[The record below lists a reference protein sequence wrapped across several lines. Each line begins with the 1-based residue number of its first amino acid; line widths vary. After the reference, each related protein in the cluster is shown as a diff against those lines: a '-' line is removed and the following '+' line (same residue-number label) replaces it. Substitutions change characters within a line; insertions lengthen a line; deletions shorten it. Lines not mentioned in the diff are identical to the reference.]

1 MIATVKN
8 KIRLGTIFLFF
19 LVMSSGGVGI
29 FYLVK
34 HRQQTNNILT
44 ANYESLQYAHRMQI
58 ALDSLQMGNP
68 DYADSIE
75 YYLQKQETNITEAGE
90 KEATVLLRNAFVQ
103 LQNGD
108 SSDAGLFRQQLQT
121 ILSLNMQA
129 IQQKS
134 ENSEAAS
141 EKAVTIII
149 TSVAIILLVGF
160 TFSVN
165 FPSILTDPISKLT
178 EAINEISR
186 KNYHH
191 RIYIQS
197 KDEFGQ
203 LANSFN
209 EMAERL
215 EYFESS
221 NVAKLIFEK
230 SRAEAVINSLKDAS
244 IGIDKNDTILF
255 ANEQALQLL
264 GVAAKEVVGIKSAVL
279 AGRNDLF
286 RFLLEEKTNNP
297 FKVIIENRENYFL
310 KETIEI
316 EQESTSAK
324 LIVLK
329 NITSFK
335 ELDVAKTNFI
345 ATISHELKTPLASSD
360 FSIKLLNDERIGKLT
375 PEQKE
380 LINNLSTD
388 NQRMVRILSELL
400 NLAQIETGRIQLKN
414 QPVTISKV
422 VEESVTAVAA
432 AAKEKTVQ
440 IQQSIPSGIPEM
452 EGDPDKIVWI
462 LNNLLTNAIKFSP
475 PDDSILLQVVQT
487 PTAIEFS
494 VKDHGPGIE
503 ASLQARIF
511 ERFYQVPGQ
520 SSQKGS
526 GIGLAICKEMVEAMG
541 GTIWVKS
548 KMGEGSTFGFTLPFK
563 SN

>member
-1 MIATVKN
+1 MIGTVKN

-34 HRQQTNNILT
+34 LRQQTNNILT

-58 ALDSLQMGNP
+58 ALDSLQSGNSA
-68 DYADSIE
+68 YLDSIE
-75 YYLQKQETNITEAGE
+75 FYLQKQESNITEAGE
-90 KEATVLLRNAFVQ
+90 KEATVFLRNGYLK

-108 SSDAGLFRQQLQT
+108 SSYAGFIRQQLQT
-121 ILSLNMQA
+121 IHSLNVQA
-129 IQQKS
+129 IQQKI
-134 ENSEAAS
+134 EKSEAAS
-141 EKAVTIII
+141 EKAVIILI
-149 TSVAIILLVGF
+149 TSVAIILLIGF
-160 TFSVN
+160 TFAVN
-165 FPSILTDPISKLT
+165 FPSILTDPITKLT
-178 EAINEISR
+178 EAINEISQ
-186 KNYHH
+186 KNYHY

-264 GVAAKEVVGIKSAVL
+264 GVAAKEVVGVKSAIL
-279 AGRNDLF
+279 SSRNDLF

-316 EQESTSAK
+316 ELESTSAK

-414 QPVTISKV
+414 QPFTISKV

-440 IQQSIPSGIPEM
+440 IETSIASGLPEM
-452 EGDPDKIVWI
+452 EGDPDKISWI

-511 ERFYQVPGQ
+511 ERFYQIPGK
-520 SSQKGS
+520 STPKGS

-541 GTIWVKS
+541 GTIWVTS
-548 KMGEGSTFGFTLPFK
+548 KTAEGSIFGFTLPFK

>member
-1 MIATVKN
+1 MIGTVKN

-19 LVMSSGGVGI
+19 LVVSSGGVGI

-34 HRQQTNNILT
+34 LRQQTNNILT

-58 ALDSLQMGNP
+58 ALDSLQSGKTA
-68 DYADSIE
+68 YADSIE
-75 YYLQKQETNITEAGE
+75 IYLQKQESNITEAGE
-90 KEATVLLRNAFVQ
+90 REATDYLRKGF
-103 LQNGD
+103 LKLKNGD
-108 SSDAGLFRQQLQT
+108 SSYAGFIRQQLQT
-121 ILSLNMQA
+121 ILFLNMQA

-165 FPSILTDPISKLT
+165 FPSVLTDPITKLT
-178 EAINEISR
+178 EAINEIGK

-264 GVAAKEVVGIKSAVL
+264 GVAAKEVVGVKAAIL
-279 AGRNDLF
+279 ASRNDLF

-316 EQESTSAK
+316 EQENTSAK

-345 ATISHELKTPLASSD
+345 ATISHELKTPLAASD
-360 FSIKLLNDERIGKLT
+360 FSIKLLKDERIGRLT
-375 PEQKE
+375 PEQME
-380 LINNLSTD
+380 LINNLSAD
-388 NQRMVRILSELL
+388 NQRMLRILSELL
-400 NLAQIETGRIQLKN
+400 NLAQIETGKIQLKV
-414 QPVTISKV
+414 QPLSVSKIA
-422 VEESVTAVAA
+422 EDSVRAVSA
-432 AAKEKTVQ
+432 AAKEKSVYIETT
-440 IQQSIPSGIPEM
+440 ITPGLPAI

-462 LNNLLTNAIKFSP
+462 LNNLLTNAIKFSRP
-475 PDDSILLQVVQT
+475 MGKILIQVAQT
-487 PTAIEFS
+487 PTATEFS

-503 ASLQARIF
+503 ASLQERIF

-520 SSQKGS
+520 PNQKGS

-541 GTIWVKS
+541 GNIWVKS
-548 KMGEGSTFGFTLPFK
+548 CIGEGSIFGFTLPLK
-563 SN
+563 TV

>member
-1 MIATVKN
+1 MAATVKN

-34 HRQQTNNILT
+34 LQHQTNNILT

-58 ALDSLQMGNP
+58 ALDSLESGNP
-68 DYADSIE
+68 GYADSLE
-75 YYLQKQETNITEAGE
+75 FYLQKQESNITEAGE
-90 KEATVLLRNAFVQ
+90 RDATEYLRKGF
-103 LQNGD
+103 LKLKNGD
-108 SSDAGLFRQQLQT
+108 SSYAGSFRQQLQT

-149 TSVAIILLVGF
+149 TTVAIILLIGF
-160 TFSVN
+160 TFAVN
-165 FPSILTDPISKLT
+165 FPSILTDPITKLT
-178 EAINEISR
+178 EAINEISQ

-221 NVAKLIFEK
+221 NLAKLIFEK

-244 IGIDKNDTILF
+244 IGIDKKDIILF
-255 ANEQALQLL
+255 ANQQALQLL
-264 GVAAKEVVGIKSAVL
+264 GVSAKEVVGVKSTDL
-279 AGRNDLF
+279 ASRNDLF
-286 RFLLEEKTNNP
+286 RFLLGEKTNNP
-297 FKVIIENRENYFL
+297 FKVIVDYRENYFL

-316 EQESTSAK
+316 EHESTSAK
-324 LIVLK
+324 IIVLK

-345 ATISHELKTPLASSD
+345 ATISHELKTPLAASD
-360 FSIKLLNDERIGKLT
+360 FSIKLLKDKRIGRLS
-375 PEQKE
+375 PEQME
-380 LINNLSTD
+380 LINNLSAD
-388 NQRMVRILSELL
+388 NQRMLRILSELL
-400 NLAQIETGRIQLKN
+400 NLAQIETGKIQFKMQTLSVKK
-414 QPVTISKV
+414 I
-422 VEESVTAVAA
+422 VEDSVNAVAV
-432 AAKEKTVQ
+432 AAKEKTVY
-440 IQQSIPSGIPEM
+440 IETTITPGLPVI

-475 PDDSILLQVVQT
+475 PKGKILIQVVQT

-511 ERFYQVPGQ
+511 DRFYQVPGQ
-520 SSQKGS
+520 PNQKGS
-526 GIGLAICKEMVEAMG
+526 GIGLAICKEIVVAMG
-541 GTIWVKS
+541 GTLSLITSSLGRVR
-548 KMGEGSTFGFTLPFK
+548 
-563 SN
+563 

>member
-1 MIATVKN
+1 MIGTVKN
-8 KIRLGTIFLFF
+8 KIRLGTIFLFL

-34 HRQQTNNILT
+34 LRQETNNILR

-75 YYLQKQETNITEAGE
+75 SDLLKQEFNITEAGE
-90 KEATVLLRNAFVQ
+90 KEATELLRNSFFK

-108 SSDAGLFRQQLQT
+108 SSAAGFIRQQLQT
-121 ILSLNMQA
+121 ILFLNMQA

-149 TSVAIILLVGF
+149 TSVAIILLIGF

-165 FPSILTDPISKLT
+165 FPSVLTDPITKLT
-178 EAINEISR
+178 EAINEISQ

-264 GVAAKEVVGIKSAVL
+264 GVAAKEVVGVKSAIL
-279 AGRNDLF
+279 ASRNDLF

-310 KETIEI
+310 KEIIEI
-316 EQESTSAK
+316 EHESTSAK

-440 IQQSIPSGIPEM
+440 IETSIPSGLPEM
-452 EGDPDKIVWI
+452 EGDPDKISWI

-475 PDDSILLQVVQT
+475 LQDTILLQVLQT
-487 PTAIEFS
+487 PNAIEFS

-503 ASLQARIF
+503 PSLQTRIF

>member
-1 MIATVKN
+1 MIGTVKN

-34 HRQQTNNILT
+34 LRQQTNNILT

-58 ALDSLQMGNP
+58 AFDSLQLGNP
-68 DYADSIE
+68 GYADSIE
-75 YYLQKQETNITEAGE
+75 FYLQKQETNITEDGE
-90 KEATVLLRNAFVQ
+90 KEATALLRNAFVQ

-108 SSDAGLFRQQLQT
+108 NSDAGLFRQQLQK

-149 TSVAIILLVGF
+149 TSVAIILLIGF

-165 FPSILTDPISKLT
+165 FPSVLTDPITKLT
-178 EAINEISR
+178 EAINEISQ

-264 GVAAKEVVGIKSAVL
+264 GVAAKEVVGVKSAIL
-279 AGRNDLF
+279 ASRNDLF

-345 ATISHELKTPLASSD
+345 ATISHELKTPLAASD
-360 FSIKLLNDERIGKLT
+360 FSLKLLNDERIGKLT

-380 LINNLSTD
+380 LINNLSAD

-400 NLAQIETGRIQLKN
+400 NLAQIETGRIQLKK
-414 QPVTISKV
+414 QPVTITKV

-440 IQQSIPSGIPEM
+440 IEKSIPTTLPEM

-475 PDDSILLQVVQT
+475 PDDTILLQVVQT
-487 PTAIEFS
+487 PAAIEFS

-520 SSQKGS
+520 SSKKGS

-548 KMGEGSTFGFTLPFK
+548 NMGEGSTFGFTLPFK